1 MEECKPL
8 LLGSATNAG
17 DVVCCFATDQSHLS
31 YVASLCSSLGLG
43 FAALD
48 FPGSLCRGIGTGAS
62 AGAGSVDSGTI
73 PREMKLALGPAAS
86 AASHLK
92 VRRCRLTLSHPR

>member
-1 MEECKPL
+1 VEECKPL

-62 AGAGSVDSGTI
+62 AGAGSVDSG
-73 PREMKLALGPAAS
+73 RGLHS
-86 AASHLK
+86 F
-92 VRRCRLTLSHPR
+92 TLEPTQLEQLQDTFMS